1 MNNRKWSRIIAMLLA
16 VMLVFCDSNVTYA
29 VESMTEAQTEDPAA
43 AQAAA
48 DAEAARQAEEAQAAA
63 EAEAARQAAE
73 AQAAADAEAARQA
86 AEAQAAADA
95 EAARQAAE
103 AQAAA
108 DAEAARQAAEAQAA
122 ADAEAARQAE
132 EAQAAAD
139 AEAARQAEEAQATA
153 DTATA
158 DSETEPQTTPSAT
171 GSLTLK
177 TEAVSTQKEG
187 EAAKLKVTY
196 ELSADSSVNAVET
209 RLYAWN
215 KNAGYPQFKDG
226 KFTDPETKR
235 EFQLKTDKDGL
246 VYVEYIL
253 KKGES
258 FTEEFEFIDTT
269 LEVGTQITFDV
280 AIGANGVVPANCSI
294 QSTTAKVT
302 YALPDGNGTATEVET
317 ESNAPESAAVEN
329 TVAFQSAEG
338 ASVTVDGA
346 DVTNGTAMAKDGKI
360 IFTVTPAEGYE
371 VTSILV
377 DGTIPARTNDETP
390 ETNDYIIEG
399 IQTDSTV
406 VVISTQAVVVE
417 SETESETATEAAT
430 EVESESESETEAVT
444 ESESETVVE
453 TESESETE
461 TVAET
466 EVETESE
473 TEAKY
478 GTDFSYEDETVVI
491 TAVAQPEAKLPENA
505 VLKADPMPEGSAAYE
520 EAVSMVE
527 NQLGGTEEG
536 QEASYVFYDVYF
548 EVNGERIEP
557 ADGLVEVSMNFKTP
571 VLESAEDET
580 VDEVSV
586 LHIKEDTNKV
596 EEVTDNVEITDDGA
610 VSAVGFSTDSFS
622 VFGVRKMASVTPQAA
637 DNKCINDIA
646 SNVDYKILIA
656 FRKADGT
663 YGDYTPYD
671 GTTPISRDDK
681 IAIGLSYTYDND
693 GVKPTVNT
701 KDGWYYDFKDLNG
714 ALKAAGLDLQ
724 DSKTGIISAT
734 GYPNAGTYIFDPDT
748 ERVTFNYAEG
758 FLKKYKSDIKGTFNF
773 ECEVKKEEVSNKN
786 ETTITIGGHEL
797 KVSFKDTTLT
807 GTKTYTIDADG
818 NMVFQIP
825 LTANDADA
833 NKVKVTDTL
842 TGDLSFI
849 EDSFE
854 IDGVKVTP
862 GSLQFSEDKK
872 TVTVTVGDIPYGTTK
887 TLTYKVK
894 PNSLEAGNSNKATWN
909 WGTGNSDGKG
919 NNGESGVDIKFDNN
933 RLNKSGVLGSNNRIT
948 YTIKVNEL
956 KEDLSEGSDWITL
969 TDVISHE
976 NPEGSEDV
984 YIIPLFESIKVLDGD
999 TLDENTE
1006 LIKKSEAGY
1015 TYDQAENKLTFK
1027 LPDERS
1033 LVITYDVMISGETGA
1048 KVPSI
1053 SNKIIMKGKKI
1064 ESVTETK
1071 HVTIE

>member
-16 VMLVFCDSNVTYA
+16 VMLVFCDSNVIYA

-196 ELSADSSVNAVET
+196 ELSADSSVDTVET

-226 KFTDPETKR
+226 RFTDPETKR

-317 ESNAPESAAVEN
+317 ESNAPESTAVEN
-329 TVAFQSAEG
+329 VVAFQSAEG

-360 IFTVTPAEGYE
+360 VFTVTPAEGYE

-430 EVESESESETEAVT
+430 EVKSESESETEAA
-444 ESESETVVE
+444 ES
-453 TESESETE
+453 E

-466 EVETESE
+466 ESETETIAETETESE
-473 TEAKY
+473 AVTEAETETETETETEVKY
-478 GTDFSYEDETVVI
+478 GTNFSYEDENIII
-491 TAVAQPEAKLPENA
+491 TAVAQLEAELPENA
-505 VLKADPMPEGSAAYE
+505 VLKADPMPEGSIAYE

-527 NQLGGTEEG
+527 DQIGEAEEG

-548 EVNGERIEP
+548 EVNGQRVEP
-557 ADGLVEVSMNFKTP
+557 ADRLVEVSMNFKTP
-571 VLESAEDET
+571 VLESVEDE
-580 VDEVSV
+580 
-586 LHIKEDTNKV
+586 
-596 EEVTDNVEITDDGA
+596 
-610 VSAVGFSTDSFS
+610 
-622 VFGVRKMASVTPQAA
+622 Q
-637 DNKCINDIA
+637 
-646 SNVDYKILIA
+646 
-656 FRKADGT
+656 
-663 YGDYTPYD
+663 
-671 GTTPISRDDK
+671 
-681 IAIGLSYTYDND
+681 
-693 GVKPTVNT
+693 
-701 KDGWYYDFKDLNG
+701 
-714 ALKAAGLDLQ
+714 
-724 DSKTGIISAT
+724 
-734 GYPNAGTYIFDPDT
+734 T
-748 ERVTFNYAEG
+748 EN
-758 FLKKYKSDIKGTFNF
+758 
-773 ECEVKKEEVSNKN
+773 
-786 ETTITIGGHEL
+786 
-797 KVSFKDTTLT
+797 
-807 GTKTYTIDADG
+807 
-818 NMVFQIP
+818 
-825 LTANDADA
+825 
-833 NKVKVTDTL
+833 
-842 TGDLSFI
+842 
-849 EDSFE
+849 
-854 IDGVKVTP
+854 
-862 GSLQFSEDKK
+862 
-872 TVTVTVGDIPYGTTK
+872 VTVIHID
-887 TLTYKVK
+887 
-894 PNSLEAGNSNKATWN
+894 E
-909 WGTGNSDGKG
+909 
-919 NNGESGVDIKFDNN
+919 NNGY
-933 RLNKSGVLGSNNRIT
+933 R
-948 YTIKVNEL
+948 
-956 KEDLSEGSDWITL
+956 
-969 TDVISHE
+969 
-976 NPEGSEDV
+976 
-984 YIIPLFESIKVLDGD
+984 
-999 TLDENTE
+999 TE
-1006 LIKKSEAGY
+1006 CHRPG
-1015 TYDQAENKLTFK
+1015 
-1027 LPDERS
+1027 
-1033 LVITYDVMISGETGA
+1033 
-1048 KVPSI
+1048 
-1053 SNKIIMKGKKI
+1053 
-1064 ESVTETK
+1064 
-1071 HVTIE
+1071 

>member
-63 EAEAARQAAE
+63 ETEAARQAAE

-317 ESNAPESAAVEN
+317 ESNAPESTAVEN

-360 IFTVTPAEGYE
+360 VFTVTPAEGYE

-417 SETESETATEAAT
+417 SETESETATEQLLRLNQNPR
-430 EVESESESETEAVT
+430 VR
-444 ESESETVVE
+444 
-453 TESESETE
+453 
-461 TVAET
+461 
-466 EVETESE
+466 
-473 TEAKY
+473 
-478 GTDFSYEDETVVI
+478 
-491 TAVAQPEAKLPENA
+491 QKLLRS
-505 VLKADPMPEGSAAYE
+505 LKAKPLLRQRVKPRQSLKPKRRAK
-520 EAVSMVE
+520 
-527 NQLGGTEEG
+527 QLLRLKLRSRQQQKQRQLWKRRARPRRLSRPKQRAGRGKRKPKPRR
-536 QEASYVFYDVYF
+536 QHRLVK
-548 EVNGERIEP
+548 ERME
-557 ADGLVEVSMNFKTP
+557 L
-571 VLESAEDET
+571 L
-580 VDEVSV
+580 
-586 LHIKEDTNKV
+586 
-596 EEVTDNVEITDDGA
+596 
-610 VSAVGFSTDSFS
+610 
-622 VFGVRKMASVTPQAA
+622 
-637 DNKCINDIA
+637 
-646 SNVDYKILIA
+646 
-656 FRKADGT
+656 FRM
-663 YGDYTPYD
+663 
-671 GTTPISRDDK
+671 
-681 IAIGLSYTYDND
+681 GLST
-693 GVKPTVNT
+693 
-701 KDGWYYDFKDLNG
+701 
-714 ALKAAGLDLQ
+714 
-724 DSKTGIISAT
+724 
-734 GYPNAGTYIFDPDT
+734 
-748 ERVTFNYAEG
+748 
-758 FLKKYKSDIKGTFNF
+758 
-773 ECEVKKEEVSNKN
+773 
-786 ETTITIGGHEL
+786 
-797 KVSFKDTTLT
+797 
-807 GTKTYTIDADG
+807 
-818 NMVFQIP
+818 
-825 LTANDADA
+825 
-833 NKVKVTDTL
+833 
-842 TGDLSFI
+842 
-849 EDSFE
+849 
-854 IDGVKVTP
+854 
-862 GSLQFSEDKK
+862 
-872 TVTVTVGDIPYGTTK
+872 
-887 TLTYKVK
+887 
-894 PNSLEAGNSNKATWN
+894 
-909 WGTGNSDGKG
+909 
-919 NNGESGVDIKFDNN
+919 
-933 RLNKSGVLGSNNRIT
+933 
-948 YTIKVNEL
+948 
-956 KEDLSEGSDWITL
+956 
-969 TDVISHE
+969 
-976 NPEGSEDV
+976 
-984 YIIPLFESIKVLDGD
+984 
-999 TLDENTE
+999 
-1006 LIKKSEAGY
+1006 
-1015 TYDQAENKLTFK
+1015 
-1027 LPDERS
+1027 
-1033 LVITYDVMISGETGA
+1033 
-1048 KVPSI
+1048 
-1053 SNKIIMKGKKI
+1053 
-1064 ESVTETK
+1064 
-1071 HVTIE
+1071 